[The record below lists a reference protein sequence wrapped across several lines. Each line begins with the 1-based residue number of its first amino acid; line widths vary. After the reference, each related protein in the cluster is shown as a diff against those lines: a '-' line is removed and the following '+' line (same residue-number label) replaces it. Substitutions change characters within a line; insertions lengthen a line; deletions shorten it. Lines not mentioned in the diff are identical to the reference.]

1 MTDRWTASGR
11 PDSRAGLVARL
22 GVALAL
28 LAAML
33 LMPAGPA
40 SAAGSVSVSP
50 APSASGPTTVTL
62 SGSGFQYQP
71 NAPGGVYV
79 FFGAVSDPAG
89 GSWSPS
95 QGGKSG
101 QSFAYASTGGAQLLI
116 AFEGGDSAEAA
127 NGMIR
132 PDGTWSAQMTIPG
145 STFQATSG
153 NPHAGQS
160 AAGETID
167 CTVVQCGIITIGA
180 HGMWNANNESFTP
193 ISFGGSPTEG
203 FQAPGG
209 SADATT
215 GGGGG
220 PVAVPEQESPDEQ
233 AEPEPTAEPS
243 PATDDEP
250 RAAAQVTDDDQGSA
264 VSWIVI
270 GVFAVGLLA
279 LVAAIITLVLRSRRQ
294 RRQPTPVSAGGAP
307 ADTKEQQ

>member
-1 MTDRWTASGR
+1 M
-11 PDSRAGLVARL
+11 
-22 GVALAL
+22 
-28 LAAML
+28 
-33 LMPAGPA
+33 
-40 SAAGSVSVSP
+40 
-50 APSASGPTTVTL
+50 TL

-101 QSFAYASTGGAQLLI
+101 QSFAYASTGGSQLLI

-145 STFQATSG
+145 STFEATSG

-193 ISFGGSPTEG
+193 ISFGGNPTGG
-203 FQAPGG
+203 FQAPAG
-209 SADATT
+209 SADTT
-215 GGGGG
+215 AAGGGC
-220 PVAVPEQESPDEQ
+220 PVAVPEQASPDDP
-233 AEPEPTAEPS
+233 AEPEP
-243 PATDDEP
+243 
-250 RAAAQVTDDDQGSA
+250 
-264 VSWIVI
+264 
-270 GVFAVGLLA
+270 
-279 LVAAIITLVLRSRRQ
+279 
-294 RRQPTPVSAGGAP
+294 
-307 ADTKEQQ
+307 